1 VARRV
6 TLLGL
11 IWRAPDFGRT
21 TMSVS
26 SEFQDV
32 ISRFRAGDE
41 GAAGEIFRRFVV
53 RLTALAATQFDAGRR
68 SRADPEGVVQSVY
81 RSFFTR
87 DLKTPFQL
95 DGWEG
100 LWSLLAVI
108 TIRKCARKRATEPV
122 TIDQDFLE
130 AVDRQPTPD
139 EALAL
144 NDLIARI
151 FQTVDPDDRTK
162 ADLILQGF
170 TAVEIASRCN
180 CSERTIRRLR
190 DFIRAKVEAM
200 LSDACNE

>member
-1 VARRV
+1 
-6 TLLGL
+6 
-11 IWRAPDFGRT
+11 
-21 TMSVS
+21 MSVS

-68 SRADPEGVVQSVY
+68 FRADPEGVVQSVY
-81 RSFFTR
+81 RSFFAR

-108 TIRKCARKRATEPV
+108 TIRKCARKRRRAAGPV
-122 TIDQDFLE
+122 TVDQDFLE

-180 CSERTIRRLR
+180 CSERTVRRLR
-190 DFIRAKVEAM
+190 DFIRAKVEEM
-200 LSDACNE
+200 LSDAYND

>member
-1 VARRV
+1 MNA
-6 TLLGL
+6 
-11 IWRAPDFGRT
+11 A
-21 TMSVS
+21 

-32 ISRFRAGDE
+32 ITRFRAGDE

-68 SRADPEGVVQSVY
+68 FRADPEGVVQSVY

-108 TIRKCARKRATEPV
+108 TVRKCARKRRRQPGPISV
-122 TIDQDFLE
+122 DQDCLE

-144 NDLIARI
+144 NDLIARV
-151 FQTVDPDDRTK
+151 FQSIDPDDHAK

-170 TAVEIASRCN
+170 TAVEIAGRCN
-180 CSERTIRRLR
+180 CSERTVRRLR
-190 DFIRAKVEAM
+190 DFMRSNVEQM
-200 LSDACNE
+200 LADDDND